1 MKTPPIIA
9 VSGVKNSGKTTFL
22 EKLIPL
28 LRKRGYRV
36 AVIKHDGHDFVP
48 DVPGTDS
55 FRFAAAG
62 AEGVAVFSGR
72 RFMVTCRTGAASVET
87 LAPLFGDVD
96 LILVEGSKDSAYP
109 KLEIIRGTV
118 SNRSVCPPETLL
130 AVVTDVDVT
139 IKGVPSLDLN
149 DAASALSLIER
160 YLTAYL
166 SKKGERP

>member
-22 EKLIPL
+22 ERLIPL

-48 DVPGTDS
+48 DVPETDS

-62 AEGVAVFSGR
+62 AEGVAIFSDR
-72 RFMVTCRTGAASVET
+72 RFMAICRTGAASVET

-96 LILVEGSKDSAYP
+96 LILVEGLKDSAYP
-109 KLEIIRGTV
+109 KLEIIRGAV

-130 AVVTDVDVT
+130 AVVTDVDVS

-149 DAASALSLIER
+149 DIASAVPLIEWYR
-160 YLTAYL
+160 TAYL
-166 SKKGERP
+166 SEKGERP